1 MSGRIPA
8 SSHASSALSTASF
21 THVSKALRGLSK
33 PRRWRFLVKN
43 SDTEMSR
50 WRAPIST
57 AETVGTGFVT
67 GGFGGVATGFGG
79 VAAGGLAAGLGGLVR
94 AFVFKGTSPYKQTRT
109 ARPEL

>member
-1 MSGRIPA
+1 
-8 SSHASSALSTASF
+8 
-21 THVSKALRGLSK
+21 
-33 PRRWRFLVKN
+33 
-43 SDTEMSR
+43 MSR

-94 AFVFKGTSPYKQTRT
+94 AFVFKGI
-109 ARPEL
+109 